1 MSEMHR
7 IGVFLI
13 LCEFLRPENKPITLI
28 LTLKV
33 TKNYFG
39 EHQNNLSSQL
49 PGESANS
56 RLSNWV
62 KCLLLRD
69 SIAVANGWTVS
80 AMVFWFS

>member
-1 MSEMHR
+1 MHR
-7 IGVFLI
+7 MGEFLM
-13 LCEFLRPENKPITLI
+13 LCEFLMSENNPITLI

-39 EHQNNLSSQL
+39 EHQKNLSSQL

-62 KCLLLRD
+62 KYLLPID
-69 SIAVANGWTVS
+69 STAVANGWRVP
-80 AMVFWFS
+80 AMMFWFS